1 MIDIRQ
7 CGTQEDRLAAA
18 HLMAELAAWDSV
30 ETAKLG
36 FSAKDVLDFY
46 YSNEDEAL
54 DGILP
59 PSGLTLL
66 GYAGSEVVGCIAFRH
81 LEPDICEVKRFY
93 VRPNFRQAGFGGALI
108 SALIGEARQAGYKV
122 MRLETVT
129 FMSGAI
135 RLYETTGF
143 RHCPPYYDIPDIFHP
158 ITIFMDM
165 DLRSEHSMAAA

>member
-7 CGTQEDRLAAA
+7 CRTEEDRAAA
-18 HLMAELAAWDSV
+18 ARLMAELVAWDSA

-36 FSAKDVLDFY
+36 FRAEDVLDFY
-46 YSNEDEAL
+46 YSSGDDGL
-54 DGILP
+54 DDILP

-66 GYAGSEVVGCIAFRH
+66 GYAGSQVVGCIAFRH
-81 LEPDICEVKRFY
+81 LEPDICELKRFY
-93 VRPNFRQAGFGGALI
+93 VCPNFRQAGFGAALI
-108 SALIGEARQAGYKV
+108 SALIENACKAGYKV

-135 RLYETTGF
+135 RLYQTMGF
-143 RHCPPYYDIPDIFHP
+143 RRCPPYYDIPDIFHP

-165 DLRSEHSMAAA
+165 DLRSEQSLAAA